1 MKVILLLSHFLL
13 KEHHEKNK
21 YDTKT
26 AEAYQK
32 LVDDINL
39 ILNLLERKF

>member
-1 MKVILLLSHFLL
+1 VKVILLVSHFLL
-13 KEHHEKNK
+13 KEHHEKK
-21 YDTKT
+21 YDTKM